1 MEKYGGACLFI
12 SAAAEE
18 EEEEEEEEEG
28 GAFCPHAGWQK
39 DRRRLWP

>member
-1 MEKYGGACLFI
+1 METHGAACLFI
-12 SAAAEE
+12 PAAAE

>member
-1 MEKYGGACLFI
+1 MEKYGTVCLFI

-18 EEEEEEEEEG
+18 EEEEEEEV